1 MENLASAPKSFQ
13 QVDMGNGTLLL
24 FRPYLFDICTGTK
37 INFILTSKKTC
48 VILDKCFGSD
58 TMYVTVHVH
67 VQVTKI
73 FLGLRSFQNFA
84 PIEIMNRQDQSVVLT
99 SKNSIR
105 EMCATLGP
113 YFSSSSRKKKKLV
126 RETL

>member
-37 INFILTSKKTC
+37 INIILTSKKTS
-48 VILDKCFGSD
+48 VILDKCIRSD
-58 TMYVTVHVH
+58 TMHVTVY
-67 VQVTKI
+67 VQVTQI
-73 FLGLRSFQNFA
+73 FLGHRRLHNFT